1 MDSDDS
7 GYISTGNIRKLLGH
21 HIPSNHIED
30 IILEAESELNYTTSM
45 KNTIDSKP
53 AKDHFISYE
62 EFLALWDDQHDQE
75 HRQGVL
81 KKITE
86 MRRKCLSSSQAT
98 LNSKNN
104 NSNSR
109 SRSTSTSPH
118 SRLIHENDISEHS
131 TSALNISSIDV
142 VYGNNEEEAT
152 DTSCSSIVT
161 PSDISWESPDYSLS
175 RSQFLSE
182 KALSVRRYADI

>member
-86 MRRKCLSSSQAT
+86 MRRKQT
-98 LNSKNN
+98 LQTSTNDHSERLPRPFGAAVMRNWLDRLLITTCC
-104 NSNSR
+104 SVEISR
-109 SRSTSTSPH
+109 QLKVAVIAKSGDGHCPELVFAILQSRSTCLSNH
-118 SRLIHENDISEHS
+118 SSF
-131 TSALNISSIDV
+131 SAS
-142 VYGNNEEEAT
+142 
-152 DTSCSSIVT
+152 
-161 PSDISWESPDYSLS
+161 
-175 RSQFLSE
+175 
-182 KALSVRRYADI
+182 

>member
-86 MRRKCLSSSQAT
+86 MRRKCLSP
-98 LNSKNN
+98 
-104 NSNSR
+104 
-109 SRSTSTSPH
+109 TSTS
-118 SRLIHENDISEHS
+118 
-131 TSALNISSIDV
+131 NISSIDV
-142 VYGNNEEEAT
+142 VCGNNKEEEEA
-152 DTSCSSIVT
+152 DTSCCSIGT
-161 PSDISWESPDYSLS
+161 PSDISLETSECFVS

-182 KALSVRRYADI
+182 KAVSVRRYADI